1 MRNRDH
7 FSPAGHRRASLVDAV
22 INHAPTD
29 RLFDQDDAHGG
40 PVLLPD
46 QNKNA
51 GDQRHNVEKENEWPE
66 I

>member
-7 FSPAGHRRASLVDAV
+7 FSPVGHRRGSLVDPV
-22 INHAPTD
+22 IDHAPTD
-29 RLFDQDDAHGG
+29 RLFDQDDALGG
-40 PVLLPD
+40 RVLFPD

-51 GDQRHNVEKENEWPE
+51 GGQRHNVEKKNEWSE